1 MHLKKYVIIA
11 IFIVTIFSV
20 GLNKASA
27 QNMEPE
33 IINNNSNYIE
43 EYVNPIILNWTVI
56 DDNLV
61 RHEIYVN
68 NILINEKD
76 YNWTGLNSEEILSSF
91 YLEVGE
97 YNISIL
103 VIDTFNETKLDQMN
117 LLKGYIPSDIPKLFV
132 HISPISIIMIVLF
145 SRYQSFKKN
154 KVIT

>member
-27 QNMEPE
+27 QNIEPE

-76 YNWTGLNSEEILSSF
+76 YNWTGLSSEEILCSF

-132 HISPISIIMIVLF
+132 HISPISIIMIVLI
-145 SRYQSFKKN
+145 SRYQSFKKH

>member
-27 QNMEPE
+27 QNIEPE

-76 YNWTGLNSEEILSSF
+76 YNWTGLNSEEILCSF

-103 VIDTFNETKLDQMN
+103 VIDTFNETKLDQM
-117 LLKGYIPSDIPKLFV
+117 
-132 HISPISIIMIVLF
+132 
-145 SRYQSFKKN
+145 
-154 KVIT
+154 

>member
-1 MHLKKYVIIA
+1 MHLKKYVLIA
-11 IFIVTIFSV
+11 IFIVTIFSF

-76 YNWTGLNSEEILSSF
+76 YNWTGLSSEEILCSF

-103 VIDTFNETKLDQMN
+103 VIDSFNETKLNQMN
-117 LLKGYIPSDIPKLFV
+117 LLKGFIPSDIPKLFV

-145 SRYQSFKKN
+145 SRYQSFKKH

>member
-1 MHLKKYVIIA
+1 MHLKKYVIVA

-27 QNMEPE
+27 QNIEPE

-76 YNWTGLNSEEILSSF
+76 YNWTGLSSEEILCSF

-103 VIDTFNETKLDQMN
+103 VIDSFNETKLNQMN
-117 LLKGYIPSDIPKLFV
+117 LLKGFIPSDIPKLFV

-145 SRYQSFKKN
+145 SRYQSFKKH

>member
-1 MHLKKYVIIA
+1 MHLKKYVIVA

-145 SRYQSFKKN
+145 SRYQSFKKH

>member
-1 MHLKKYVIIA
+1 MHLKKYVIVA

-27 QNMEPE
+27 QNIEPE

-76 YNWTGLNSEEILSSF
+76 YNWTGLSSEEILCSF

-97 YNISIL
+97 YIISIL
-103 VIDTFNETKLDQMN
+103 VIDSFNETKLNQMN
-117 LLKGYIPSDIPKLFV
+117 LLKGFIPSDIPKLFV

-145 SRYQSFKKN
+145 SRYQSFKKH
-154 KVIT
+154 KVII

>member
-27 QNMEPE
+27 QNIEPE

-76 YNWTGLNSEEILSSF
+76 YNWTGLSSEEILCSF

-145 SRYQSFKKN
+145 SRYQSFKKH
-154 KVIT
+154 KVII

>member
-68 NILINEKD
+68 NVLINEKD

-103 VIDTFNETKLDQMN
+103 VIDTFNETKLNQNEFIEGDLYRQIYLN
-117 LLKGYIPSDIPKLFV
+117 YLFIY
-132 HISPISIIMIVLF
+132 HPY
-145 SRYQSFKKN
+145 R
-154 KVIT
+154 

>member
-27 QNMEPE
+27 QNIEPE

-76 YNWTGLNSEEILSSF
+76 YNWTGLSSEEILCSF

-132 HISPISIIMIVLF
+132 HISPISIIMIVLL
-145 SRYQSFKKN
+145 SRYQSFKKH

>member
-27 QNMEPE
+27 QNIEPE

-56 DDNLV
+56 DDNLA

-68 NILINEKD
+68 NILINERD
-76 YNWTGLNSEEILSSF
+76 YNWTSLKSEDILCSF

-103 VIDTFNETKLDQMN
+103 VIDTFNETKLNKMN
-117 LLKGYIPSDIPKLFV
+117 LLKGFIPSDIPKLFV

-154 KVIT
+154 KVTI

>member
-1 MHLKKYVIIA
+1 MHLKKYVIVA

-76 YNWTGLNSEEILSSF
+76 YNWTGLYSEKILCSF

-103 VIDTFNETKLDQMN
+103 VIDSFNETKLNQMN
-117 LLKGYIPSDIPKLFV
+117 LLKGFIPSDIPKLFV

-145 SRYQSFKKN
+145 SRYQSFKKH
-154 KVIT
+154 KVII

>member
-27 QNMEPE
+27 QNIEPE

-103 VIDTFNETKLDQMN
+103 VIDTFNETKLNQMN
-117 LLKGYIPSDIPKLFV
+117 LLKGFIPSDIPKLFV

-145 SRYQSFKKN
+145 SRYQSFKKH

>member
-103 VIDTFNETKLDQMN
+103 VIDTFNETKLNQMN

-145 SRYQSFKKN
+145 SRYQSFKKH
-154 KVIT
+154 KVII

>member
-68 NILINEKD
+68 NVLINEKD

-103 VIDTFNETKLDQMN
+103 VIDTFNETKLNQMN
-117 LLKGYIPSDIPKLFV
+117 LLKGFIPSDIPKLFV

-145 SRYQSFKKN
+145 SRYQSFKKH
-154 KVIT
+154 KVII

>member
-1 MHLKKYVIIA
+1 MHLKKYIMIC
-11 IFIVTIFSV
+11 IFLITIFSV

-27 QNMEPE
+27 QNVEPE
-33 IINNNSNYIE
+33 IFNNNSNYVE

-68 NILINEKD
+68 NVLINEGN
-76 YNWTGLNSEEILSSF
+76 YNWTSLQSEEIICTF

-103 VIDTFNETKLDQMN
+103 VIDLFNETKLNQMK
-117 LLKGYIPSDIPKLFV
+117 LLKGYIPSDIPKLFA
-132 HISPISIIMIVLF
+132 HMLPISILMIVLF
-145 SRYQSFKKN
+145 SRYQNFKKH
-154 KVIT
+154 KVII

>member
-1 MHLKKYVIIA
+1 MHLKKYVIVA

-27 QNMEPE
+27 QNIEPE

-68 NILINEKD
+68 NILINEKN
-76 YNWTGLNSEEILSSF
+76 YNWTGLTSEEILCSF

-103 VIDTFNETKLDQMN
+103 VIDSFNETKSNQMS
-117 LLKGYIPSDIPKLFV
+117 LLKGFIPSDIPKLFV

-145 SRYQSFKKN
+145 SRYQSFKKH
-154 KVIT
+154 KVII

>member
-1 MHLKKYVIIA
+1 MHLKKYIMIG

-33 IINNNSNYIE
+33 IINNNANYIE

-56 DDNLV
+56 DDNLA
-61 RHEIYVN
+61 RHEIYVD
-68 NILINEKD
+68 NILINERD
-76 YNWTGLNSEEILSSF
+76 YNWTGLKSEKILCSF

-103 VIDTFNETKLDQMN
+103 VIDLFNETKLNQMD
-117 LLKGYIPSDIPKLFV
+117 LLKGFIPSDIPKLYA
-132 HISPISIIMIVLF
+132 HLSPISIFMMVLF
-145 SRYQSFKKN
+145 WRYQSLKN
-154 KVIT
+154 HKVII

>member
-27 QNMEPE
+27 QNIEPE

-103 VIDTFNETKLDQMN
+103 VIDTFNETKLNQMN
-117 LLKGYIPSDIPKLFV
+117 LLKGFIPSDIPKLFV

-145 SRYQSFKKN
+145 SRYQSFKKH
-154 KVIT
+154 KVII

>member
-76 YNWTGLNSEEILSSF
+76 YNWTGLSSEEILCSF

-145 SRYQSFKKN
+145 SRYQSFKKH

>member
-1 MHLKKYVIIA
+1 MHLKKYVIFA

-76 YNWTGLNSEEILSSF
+76 YNWTGLNSEEILCSF

-97 YNISIL
+97 YIISIL
-103 VIDTFNETKLDQMN
+103 VIDSFNETKLNQMN
-117 LLKGYIPSDIPKLFV
+117 LLKGFIPSDIPKLFV

-145 SRYQSFKKN
+145 SRYQSFKKH
-154 KVIT
+154 KVII

>member
-1 MHLKKYVIIA
+1 MHLKKYVIVA

-76 YNWTGLNSEEILSSF
+76 YNWTGLSSEEILCSF

-145 SRYQSFKKN
+145 SRYQSFKKH
-154 KVIT
+154 KVII

>member
-103 VIDTFNETKLDQMN
+103 VIDTFNETKLNQMN
-117 LLKGYIPSDIPKLFV
+117 LLKGFIPSDIPKLFV

-145 SRYQSFKKN
+145 SRYQSFKKH
-154 KVIT
+154 KVII

>member
-27 QNMEPE
+27 QNIEPE

-76 YNWTGLNSEEILSSF
+76 YNWTGLSSEEILCSF

-145 SRYQSFKKN
+145 SRYQSFKKH

>member
-1 MHLKKYVIIA
+1 
-11 IFIVTIFSV
+11 
-20 GLNKASA
+20 
-27 QNMEPE
+27 MEPE

-43 EYVNPIILNWTVI
+43 EYVNPIILNWKVI
-56 DDNLV
+56 DDNLL

-76 YNWTGLNSEEILSSF
+76 YNWTGLKSEEILCSF

-103 VIDTFNETKLDQMN
+103 VMDTFNETKLDQMN

-145 SRYQSFKKN
+145 SRYQSFKKH
-154 KVIT
+154 KVII

>member
-1 MHLKKYVIIA
+1 MHLKKYVIVA

-56 DDNLV
+56 DGNLV

-68 NILINEKD
+68 NILINEK
-76 YNWTGLNSEEILSSF
+76 NFSF
-91 YLEVGE
+91 
-97 YNISIL
+97 NIIGSFNFYSIL
-103 VIDTFNETKLDQMN
+103 W
-117 LLKGYIPSDIPKLFV
+117 
-132 HISPISIIMIVLF
+132 
-145 SRYQSFKKN
+145 
-154 KVIT
+154 

>member
-1 MHLKKYVIIA
+1 MHLKKYVIVA

-76 YNWTGLNSEEILSSF
+76 YNWTGLKSEEILCSF

-97 YNISIL
+97 YIISIL
-103 VIDTFNETKLDQMN
+103 VIDSFNETKLNQMN
-117 LLKGYIPSDIPKLFV
+117 LLKGFIPSDIPKLFV

-145 SRYQSFKKN
+145 SRYQSFKKH
-154 KVIT
+154 KVII

>member
-1 MHLKKYVIIA
+1 MHLKKYVIVA

-27 QNMEPE
+27 QNIEPE

-76 YNWTGLNSEEILSSF
+76 YNWTGLSSEEILCSF

-145 SRYQSFKKN
+145 SRYQSFKKH

>member
-103 VIDTFNETKLDQMN
+103 VIDTFNETKLNQMN
-117 LLKGYIPSDIPKLFV
+117 LLKGFIPSDIPKLFV

-145 SRYQSFKKN
+145 SRYQSFKKH
-154 KVIT
+154 KVIA

>member
-27 QNMEPE
+27 QNIEPE

-76 YNWTGLNSEEILSSF
+76 YNWTGLSSEEILCSF

-103 VIDTFNETKLDQMN
+103 VIDTFNETKLNQMN
-117 LLKGYIPSDIPKLFV
+117 LLKGFIPSDIPKLFV

-145 SRYQSFKKN
+145 SRYQSFKKH

>member
-27 QNMEPE
+27 QNIEPE

-76 YNWTGLNSEEILSSF
+76 YNWTGLSSEEILCSF

-103 VIDTFNETKLDQMN
+103 VIDSFNETKLNQMN
-117 LLKGYIPSDIPKLFV
+117 LLKGFIPSDIPKLFV
-132 HISPISIIMIVLF
+132 HISPISIIMIVLI
-145 SRYQSFKKN
+145 SRYQSFKKH
-154 KVIT
+154 KVII

>member
-27 QNMEPE
+27 QNIEPE

-68 NILINEKD
+68 NVLINEKD

-103 VIDTFNETKLDQMN
+103 VIDTFNETKLNQMN
-117 LLKGYIPSDIPKLFV
+117 LLKGFIPSDIPKLFV

-145 SRYQSFKKN
+145 SRYQSFKKH
-154 KVIT
+154 KVII